1 MLNFRNLLRRVS
13 PSFHPSPDGISVL
26 ALHSLGLDGDA
37 WAAVAGAS
45 ATCDFYVYDQKGHG
59 ACADI
64 APTSFEDFVVDA
76 KHALDQ
82 IDHAQVHL
90 VGHSLGGAVA
100 ACLAQEAPD
109 RVASLSLIATPFA
122 GLDAFRQRATAQADG
137 TMAKVTAD
145 TLDRWFGDNAAGPEV
160 AFAKAKLNTMTPAGF
175 DACWTALAQFSGYD
189 ALPGPFPPAFICSF
203 ADDQSTPP
211 ANGAKIQQSIAT
223 KCPDVRHE
231 VISGAGHM
239 GVLTHAPDVAALLAQ
254 HWQRTQAAQLEVAP

>member
-1 MLNFRNLLRRVS
+1 MVTVWTIS
-13 PSFHPSPDGISVL
+13 PPMRPSEDHLPVL

-37 WAAVAGAS
+37 WAALAGSS
-45 ATCDFYVYDQKGHG
+45 ATRDFYVYDQKGHG
-59 ACADI
+59 ACAEN

-82 IDHAQVHL
+82 IDHGQVHL
-90 VGHSLGGAVA
+90 AGHSLGGAVA
-100 ACLAQEAPD
+100 ARLAQEAPD
-109 RVASLSLIATPFA
+109 RIASLSLIATPFA

-145 TLDRWFGDNAAGPEV
+145 TLDRWFGDSAAGPEV

-175 DACWTALAQFSGYD
+175 DACWTALVQFAGYD
-189 ALPGPFPPAFICSF
+189 ALPGPFPPALICSF

-211 ANGAKIQQSIAT
+211 ANGERIQQAIAT
-223 KCPDVRHE
+223 KCPNVRHE
-231 VISGAGHM
+231 VINGAGHM

-254 HWQRTQAAQLEVAP
+254 HWQTTEAALLEVAP